1 MPALLIGLVLY
12 FLIVL
17 SERVLVGV
25 SPQEVD
31 QLRNLPGAAA
41 QRAVGVVRNIRP
53 AMYALLLAR
62 LLLALLLSAGITA
75 WLIGTGGPLRA
86 GLNTLLGE
94 TPFFPGLIWIA
105 AVLLL
110 ALVIAL
116 GFRLL
121 DRLANRSWGKRQLS
135 ALLPQL
141 SGYIRFWQII
151 FKPFIKHKEATPV
164 QGNAIAEAPAE
175 KPVQVR
181 ETANS
186 GEKRELELLKS
197 IVKFGDVT
205 IRQVMQPRAKVV
217 ALDFRS
223 PFDDLLKV
231 VRESEFSRLPVF
243 DEDLDNVTGILHVKD
258 LLEHLDKDAAFE
270 WQTLIRTNLMLVPE
284 SKRAIELLEEFK
296 KSKMHLAI
304 VVDEYGGTSGIIT
317 LEDILEEVTGE
328 IRDEFDEDTEVRFRK
343 IDEFNWL
350 FDGQTALHDV
360 CRIVGLDLASFD
372 EQRNNAETLAGLVL
386 EIWGDIPES
395 GQEITAG
402 DDIRLTVTAANKRRI
417 EQLKLTLPR
426 LDQR

>member
-1 MPALLIGLVLY
+1 MLAFIIGLVLY

-17 SERVLVGV
+17 SERALVGI
-25 SPQEVD
+25 SPQEVE
-31 QLRNLPGAAA
+31 QLRNRPGAAA
-41 QRAVGVVRNIRP
+41 QRTVGVVRNIRP

-62 LLLALLLSAGITA
+62 LLLTLLLSAGMTA
-75 WLIGTGGPLRA
+75 WLIGSGGLLRTA
-86 GLNTLLGE
+86 LNTLLGE
-94 TPFFPGLIWIA
+94 QPFFPGLIWIA

-110 ALVIAL
+110 ALLIAV

-121 DRLANRSWGKRQLS
+121 AGVANHSLGNRRLS
-135 ALLPQL
+135 ALLPAL
-141 SGYIRFWQII
+141 SGYIRLWQLL
-151 FKPFIKHKEATPV
+151 FSPFIKHKEPTPLAGV
-164 QGNAIAEAPAE
+164 NTTETPAE
-175 KPVQVR
+175 KPAPVA

-205 IRQVMQPRAKVV
+205 IKQVMQPRAKVV

-223 PFDDLLKV
+223 PFDELLKI

-258 LLEHLDKDAAFE
+258 LLEHLDQAPDFE
-270 WQTLIRTNLMLVPE
+270 WQALVRTNLMLVPE

-328 IRDEFDEDTEVRFRK
+328 IRDEFDEDTEVRYRK
-343 IDEFNWL
+343 IDDFNWL
-350 FDGQTALHDV
+350 FDGQTALQDV
-360 CRIVGLDLASFD
+360 CRIVGLELASFD
-372 EQRNNAETLAGLVL
+372 EQRNNADTLAGLVL